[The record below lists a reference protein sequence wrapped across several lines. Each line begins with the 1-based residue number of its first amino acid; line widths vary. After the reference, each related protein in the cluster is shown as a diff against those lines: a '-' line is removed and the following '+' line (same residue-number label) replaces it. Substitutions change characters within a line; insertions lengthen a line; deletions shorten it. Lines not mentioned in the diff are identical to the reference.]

1 MYGVYFKFT
10 LEYSHLNMCDVQRV
24 GWLKKNKI
32 EKILKTF
39 IDQKFFYR
47 PNYSALGN
55 LVRVTDPTVE
65 DPFK

>member
-1 MYGVYFKFT
+1 MFTFK
-10 LEYSHLNMCDVQRV
+10 HVQRTASR
-24 GWLKKNKI
+24 LANKKKI

>member
-10 LEYSHLNMCDVQRV
+10 LECSHLNMCNVQRV
-24 GWLKKNKI
+24 GW
-32 EKILKTF
+32 LKTF